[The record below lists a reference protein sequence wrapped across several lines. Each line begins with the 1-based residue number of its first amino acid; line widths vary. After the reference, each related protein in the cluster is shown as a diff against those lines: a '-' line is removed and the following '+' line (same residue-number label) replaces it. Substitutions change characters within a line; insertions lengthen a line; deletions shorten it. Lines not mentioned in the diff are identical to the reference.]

1 MQGFVLE
8 IKWNEI
14 NLKIICFFV
23 KECGLTIVGAG
34 CAPGLAMLRG
44 KLRGRFRIEGS
55 IIEDFVYSLW
65 LVVIFDLN

>member
-1 MQGFVLE
+1 MQGYCVISFI
-8 IKWNEI
+8 IKLYAIKNY
-14 NLKIICFFV
+14 F

-65 LVVIFDLN
+65 